1 MIKYALICKKCK
13 LEFESWFGSSKEF
26 DRLKKMRLL
35 NCQSCNSIKVEK
47 SLMSPN
53 LSNNKKKITNINELK
68 FKEVKK
74 KLKEYKKFVK
84 DNFNFVGENFAYEAR
99 SLHYNKNKNK
109 NINKKKGIYGR
120 ASLQDVKELKE
131 EGIETEMLPWIE
143 DKEN

>member
-1 MIKYALICKKCK
+1 MIKYALICKSCE

-26 DRLKKMRLL
+26 DRLKKMKLL
-35 NCQSCNSIKVEK
+35 NCQSCNSIRVEK

-53 LSNNKKKITNINELK
+53 LSNSKKKISNLNELK
-68 FKEVKK
+68 FQEVKQN
-74 KLKEYKKFVK
+74 LKQYKKFVK

-99 SLHYNKNKNK
+99 SLHYNKNKNRD
-109 NINKKKGIYGR
+109 KKKGIYGT
-120 ASLQDVKELKE
+120 ASIQDVKELKE

>member
-1 MIKYALICKKCK
+1 MIKYALICKNCK

-26 DRLKKMRLL
+26 DRLKKMKLL

-53 LSNNKKKITNINELK
+53 LSNSKKKITNTNELK
-68 FKEVKK
+68 FQEVKQ
-74 KLKEYKKFVK
+74 KLREYKKFVK
-84 DNFNFVGENFAYEAR
+84 NNFDFVGENFAYEAR
-99 SLHYNKNKNK
+99 SLHYNKNKNRD
-109 NINKKKGIYGR
+109 KKKGIYGR
-120 ASLQDVKELKE
+120 ASLSDVKELKE

>member
-1 MIKYALICKKCK
+1 MIKYALICKSCK

-26 DRLKKMRLL
+26 DRLKKMKLL
-35 NCQSCNSIKVEK
+35 NCQICNSIKIEK

-53 LSNNKKKITNINELK
+53 LSNSKKKITNTNELK
-68 FKEVKK
+68 FQEVKK

-99 SLHYNKNKNK
+99 SLHYNKNKY
-109 NINKKKGIYGR
+109 KKKGIYGR

-131 EGIETEMLPWIE
+131 EGIETEMMPWIE
-143 DKEN
+143 DKDN

>member
-1 MIKYALICKKCK
+1 MIKYALECKNCK
-13 LEFESWFGSSKEF
+13 FQFESWFGTSNEF
-26 DRLKKMRLL
+26 DRLKKMNLL
-35 NCQSCNSIKVEK
+35 NCQACNSIKVEK

-53 LSNNKKKITNINELK
+53 LSNSKKKITNRSELK
-68 FKEVKK
+68 FQEVKQ

-109 NINKKKGIYGR
+109 NKKKGIYGR

-131 EGIETEMLPWIE
+131 EGIETEMMPWIE

>member
-1 MIKYALICKKCK
+1 MIKYALICKSCK

-26 DRLKKMRLL
+26 DRLKKMKLL

-53 LSNNKKKITNINELK
+53 LSNSKKIITNTNESK
-68 FKEVKK
+68 FQEVKQ
-74 KLKEYKKFVK
+74 KLREYKKFVK

-109 NINKKKGIYGR
+109 NKHKGIYGR

>member
-1 MIKYALICKKCK
+1 MIKYALICKNCK

-26 DRLKKMRLL
+26 DRLKKMKLI

-53 LSNNKKKITNINELK
+53 LSNSKKKISPNELR
-68 FKEVKK
+68 FQEVKQ
-74 KLKEYKKFVK
+74 KLREYKKFVK
-84 DNFNFVGENFAYEAR
+84 DNFDFVGENFAYEAR
-99 SLHYNKNKNK
+99 SLHYNKNKNRD
-109 NINKKKGIYGR
+109 KKKGIYGR
-120 ASLQDVKELKE
+120 ASLTDVKELKE

>member
-26 DRLKKMRLL
+26 DRLKKMKLL
-35 NCQSCNSIKVEK
+35 NCQSCNSIRVEK

-53 LSNNKKKITNINELK
+53 LSNSKKKISNPNELK
-68 FKEVKK
+68 FQQVKQ
-74 KLKEYKKFVK
+74 KLREYKKFVK

-99 SLHYNKNKNK
+99 SLHYNKNKNRD
-109 NINKKKGIYGR
+109 KKKGIYGK
-120 ASLQDVKELKE
+120 ASLTDVKELKE

>member
-1 MIKYALICKKCK
+1 MIKYALICKSCK

-26 DRLKKMRLL
+26 DRLKKMKLL
-35 NCQSCNSIKVEK
+35 NCQSCNSIRIEK

-53 LSNNKKKITNINELK
+53 LSNSKKKFSNLNVLK
-68 FKEVKK
+68 FQEVKQ
-74 KLKEYKKFVK
+74 KLKQYKKFVK

-99 SLHYNKNKNK
+99 SLYYNKNKNRD
-109 NINKKKGIYGR
+109 KKKGIYGK
-120 ASLQDVKELKE
+120 ASLSDVKELKE

>member
-1 MIKYALICKKCK
+1 MIKYALICKNCK

-26 DRLKKMRLL
+26 DRLKKMKLI

-53 LSNNKKKITNINELK
+53 LSNSKKKISNPNELK
-68 FKEVKK
+68 FQEVKQ
-74 KLKEYKKFVK
+74 KLREYKKFVK
-84 DNFNFVGENFAYEAR
+84 DNFDFVGENFAYEAR
-99 SLHYNKNKNK
+99 SLHYNKNKNRD
-109 NINKKKGIYGR
+109 KKKGIYGR
-120 ASLQDVKELKE
+120 ASLTDVKELKE

>member
-1 MIKYALICKKCK
+1 MIKYALVCKSCK

-26 DRLKKMRLL
+26 DRLKKMKLL
-35 NCQSCNSIKVEK
+35 NCQSCNSIRIEK

-53 LSNNKKKITNINELK
+53 LSNSKKKFSNLNVLK
-68 FKEVKK
+68 FQEVKQ
-74 KLKEYKKFVK
+74 KLKQYKKFVK

-99 SLHYNKNKNK
+99 SLYYNKNKNRD
-109 NINKKKGIYGR
+109 KKKGIYGK
-120 ASLQDVKELKE
+120 ASLSDVKELKE

>member
-1 MIKYALICKKCK
+1 MIKYALICKCCK

-26 DRLKKMRLL
+26 DRLKKMKLL

-53 LSNNKKKITNINELK
+53 LSNSKKKISPNELR
-68 FKEVKK
+68 FQEVKQ
-74 KLKEYKKFVK
+74 KLREYKKFVK
-84 DNFNFVGENFAYEAR
+84 DNFDFVGENFAYEAR
-99 SLHYNKNKNK
+99 SLHYNKNKNRD
-109 NINKKKGIYGR
+109 KKKGIYGR
-120 ASLQDVKELKE
+120 ASLTDVKELKE

>member
-1 MIKYALICKKCK
+1 MIKYALICKSCK

-26 DRLKKMRLL
+26 DRLKKMKLL
-35 NCQSCNSIKVEK
+35 NCQRCNSIKVQK

-53 LSNNKKKITNINELK
+53 LSNNKKKITNSNELK
-68 FKEVKK
+68 LQKVKQ
-74 KLKEYKKFVK
+74 KLKEYKRFVK

-99 SLHYNKNKNK
+99 SLHYNKNKNRD
-109 NINKKKGIYGR
+109 KKKGIYGR
-120 ASLQDVKELKE
+120 ASLQDVRELKE